1 MKLLLILQIFLLAI
15 TGAIAEDHDVAKY
28 ENESPNKAIQLQID
42 GIISP
47 ATTDYFERS
56 IDKIDSAK
64 TELILLRMDT
74 PGGLDLSMRK
84 IIKKIISSPVPVVTY
99 VAPGGSRAASAGTY
113 ILYASHVA
121 AMAPGTNLGAATPVQ
136 MMPPGGLGKE
146 EPKSDPD
153 PVSDTGTKADKN
165 THDKEKKEVQKEP
178 DLKSSPQDPMMKK
191 IINDAVA
198 YIQSLAK
205 MRGRNEEWA
214 EQAVRSA
221 ASLPAEEAL
230 KMNVIDII
238 ATSQADLFKQ
248 LDGRKVNVL
257 GAEKTLNTAGLTLTE
272 IEPDWRNKLLEV
284 ITNPNIAYILML
296 VGIYGLIFEFSNP
309 GAILPGTVGA
319 ICLLLALFAFQVLPI
334 NYAGLALI
342 ILGIALM
349 VGEAFAP
356 SFGVLGLGG
365 VTAFV
370 IGSVILIDT
379 DLPGYG
385 IDIGLI
391 VGFAITTA
399 ILFILAMG
407 LVFKARR
414 NPIVS
419 GEEEMIGALG
429 EVLEDFDQLGKV
441 RVHSEIWSARSDT
454 PMHKGEQAK
463 VESMDG
469 LTLVIKPQK
478 TSEKPS

>member
-1 MKLLLILQIFLLAI
+1 MRLLLVLQIFLLVI
-15 TGAIAEDHDVAKY
+15 TSAFAEDHDVTEY
-28 ENESPNKAIQLQID
+28 ENELPPKALLLQID
-42 GIISP
+42 GIIGP

-56 IDKIDSAK
+56 LDKANTAN

-136 MMPPGGLGKE
+136 MIPAGGLGKD
-146 EPKSDPD
+146 EPKTDSGK
-153 PVSDTGTKADKN
+153 STDTG
-165 THDKEKKEVQKEP
+165 DKEKKEDPKEP

-230 KMNVIDII
+230 KQNVIDIV

-257 GAEKTLNTAGLTLTE
+257 GEEKTLNTAGLVLTE
-272 IEPDWRNKLLEV
+272 IEPDWRNKLLAV

-356 SFGVLGLGG
+356 SFGILGLGG

-379 DLPGYG
+379 DLPGFG

-419 GEEEMIGALG
+419 GEEEMIGSLG
-429 EVLEDFDQLGKV
+429 EVLEDFDQLGKI
-441 RVHSEIWSARSDT
+441 RVHSEIWTARSNT
-454 PMHKGEQAK
+454 PMHKGEKAK

-469 LTLVIKPQK
+469 LTLVVKPQ
-478 TSEKPS
+478 TTTEKPS

>member
-1 MKLLLILQIFLLAI
+1 MDMKLLLILQFFLLVIA
-15 TGAIAEDHDVAKY
+15 GAFAEDHDVAEHK
-28 ENESPNKAIQLQID
+28 NESPKRAILLQID

-56 IDKIDSAK
+56 LDKANTANI
-64 TELILLRMDT
+64 ELILLRMDT

-136 MMPPGGLGKE
+136 MIPSGGLGKDE
-146 EPKSDPD
+146 SKPD
-153 PVSDTGTKADKN
+153 PGIDKN
-165 THDKEKKEVQKEP
+165 TDDEKKEGSKEP

-214 EQAVRSA
+214 EKAVRSA

-230 KMNVIDII
+230 KQNVIDIV

-257 GAEKTLNTAGLTLTE
+257 GEEKTLNTAGLVLTE
-272 IEPDWRNKLLEV
+272 IEPDWRNKLLAV

-349 VGEAFAP
+349 TGEAFAP

-391 VGFAITTA
+391 IGFAITTA

-419 GEEEMIGALG
+419 GEEEMIGSLG
-429 EVLEDFDQLGKV
+429 EVLEDFDQLGKI
-441 RVHSEIWSARSDT
+441 RIHSEIWTARSDT
-454 PMHKGEQAK
+454 PMHKGEQAQ

-469 LTLVIKPQK
+469 LTLVVKPQ
-478 TSEKPS
+478 TTTEKLS